1 MRQADW
7 YFDYISPF
15 PWIALSRFGQLPDDL
30 EIRPVPVVFAGLL
43 KHWGHKGPAEIEAKR
58 IQTFRMAH
66 WTAAQRDLP
75 FRVPPTHPFNPLAL
89 LRLTISLGSDLET
102 VRIIAGHVWGEGH
115 AGDTPDSL
123 DILAARLGVTDWQAR
138 VGEPDVKARLHANT
152 DAAIARGVYGVPT
165 FDVSGELFWGDDALP
180 MMLDFIETPVAVGT
194 PQTKKPGP

>member
-75 FRVPPTHPFNPLAL
+75 F
-89 LRLTISLGSDLET
+89 
-102 VRIIAGHVWGEGH
+102 
-115 AGDTPDSL
+115 
-123 DILAARLGVTDWQAR
+123 
-138 VGEPDVKARLHANT
+138 
-152 DAAIARGVYGVPT
+152 
-165 FDVSGELFWGDDALP
+165 
-180 MMLDFIETPVAVGT
+180 
-194 PQTKKPGP
+194 